1 MKDRARADHLPSLLT
16 PRSPSRSSQ
25 APRKSILKQY
35 NQDDTQTY
43 NYTGSLQVPDEDDD
57 GDTQFIGGG
66 TESTTMRF
74 RRRVSFAAHAH
85 VR

>member
-1 MKDRARADHLPSLLT
+1 MSHLV
-16 PRSPSRSSQ
+16 Q

-35 NQDDTQTY
+35 NQDDTTQF
-43 NYTGSLQVPDEDDD
+43 GVSADQDDD
-57 GDTQFIGGG
+57 EGDTQFLSAGG
-66 TESTTMRF
+66 ESTTMRF

>member
-1 MKDRARADHLPSLLT
+1 M
-16 PRSPSRSSQ
+16 Q

-43 NYTGSLQVPDEDDD
+43 NYTNMDGQGQDDEDN
-57 GDTQFIGGG
+57 DTQYIGGG